1 MMMLE
6 SVCILVLLGWCCC
19 RSVLLSVSICLELLR
34 NVEWC
39 VWCLFVV
46 SVFVVVLLVYC
57 CLGCLVWAVVCLV
70 ALCVVCWWMLWK
82 VECKSS
88 SGAVV
93 ESVVAECMDCCVL
106 SDE

>member
-1 MMMLE
+1 MMLG
-6 SVCILVLLGWCCC
+6 SVCILVLPGWYCC
-19 RSVLLSVSICLELLR
+19 RNVLLSVSICLGLLR

-57 CLGCLVWAVVCLV
+57 YLGCLVWAVVCLV